1 MTQLARFRRHQPTG
15 DADPYLTMDIVWVDD
30 PAAEALRRSQARVLQ
45 DLLAALDP
53 CPSRAPSEDEQETS
67 P

>member
-1 MTQLARFRRHQPTG
+1 
-15 DADPYLTMDIVWVDD
+15 MDIVWVDG
-30 PAAEALRRSQARVLQ
+30 PAAEALRRSQARVLR

-53 CPSRAPSEDEQETS
+53 GPSRAPSEDEQETS